1 MKHQLMTISTGTP
14 VMTSLELVELINA
27 HRKEVAEAAGA
38 VFPSRGHAKLD
49 HSDLLKKVP
58 DVLGACAGKFSAT
71 YQVASPNGGSRSAPC
86 YAFPKREA
94 CLMAMSYSY
103 ELQARVYDRM
113 TELEAKAAHPAPA
126 LPDFSNPAIA
136 ARAWADQYEQR
147 QAAEKQ
153 LALAAPKVE
162 FVDRYVESTG
172 LKGFRQVAKLLQAN
186 ESRFREFLKDKHIMY
201 KLGGEW
207 VAHQQHIDA
216 GRFQVKA
223 GTSEVSGHA
232 FNSCR
237 FTPRGVSWIAGLW
250 AQHQLEV
257 SA

>member
-1 MKHQLMTISTGTP
+1 MQHQLVHSTDATLT
-14 VMTSLELVELINA
+14 MTSREIAELVESRHDSVKRTIERCAEKGVFTLPPLVETSFRGVDGRGQTVAVYHMDKRSSLIV
-27 HRKEVAEAAGA
+27 VAQLCPE
-38 VFPSRGHAKLD
+38 F
-49 HSDLLKKVP
+49 
-58 DVLGACAGKFSAT
+58 T
-71 YQVASPNGGSRSAPC
+71 
-86 YAFPKREA
+86 
-94 CLMAMSYSY
+94 
-103 ELQARVYDRM
+103 ARIVDRWQ
-113 TELEAKAAHPAPA
+113 ELEAKVAQPSPAI
-126 LPDFSNPAIA
+126 PDFSNPAIA

-257 SA
+257 DA

>member
-1 MKHQLMTISTGTP
+1 MKHQLVHSNGATLT
-14 VMTSLELVELINA
+14 MTSREIAELVESRHDSVKRTIERCAEKGVFTLPPLVETSFRGVDGRGQTVAVYHLDKRSSLIV
-27 HRKEVAEAAGA
+27 VAQLCPE
-38 VFPSRGHAKLD
+38 F
-49 HSDLLKKVP
+49 
-58 DVLGACAGKFSAT
+58 T
-71 YQVASPNGGSRSAPC
+71 
-86 YAFPKREA
+86 
-94 CLMAMSYSY
+94 
-103 ELQARVYDRM
+103 ARIVDRWQ
-113 TELEAKAAHPAPA
+113 ELEAKVAQPAPA
-126 LPDFSNPAIA
+126 IPDFSNPAIA

-172 LKGFRQVAKLLQAN
+172 LKSFRQVAKLLQAN
-186 ESRFREFLKDKHIMY
+186 EARFRDFLKDKHIMY

-237 FTPRGVSWIAGLW
+237 FTPKGVNWIAGLW
-250 AQHQLEV
+250 AQYQLEV
-257 SA
+257 TA